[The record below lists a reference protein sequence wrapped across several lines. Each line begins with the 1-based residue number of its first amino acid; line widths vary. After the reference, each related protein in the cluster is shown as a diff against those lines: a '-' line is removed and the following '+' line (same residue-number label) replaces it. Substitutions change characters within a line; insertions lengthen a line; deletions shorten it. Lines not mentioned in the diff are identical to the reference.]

1 MEGICKL
8 CGIKT
13 TLLKESHILPDF
25 IYRDLKMYNNDHI
38 MHRIVVKKPTVPE
51 NKTRT
56 LPTGE
61 YEGGIL
67 CSNCD
72 NVIIGSYETYAKK
85 AMFGGELPVKES
97 PIIQNFFTQ
106 QNIKYSHCQNIDYR
120 KFKLFLLSILW
131 RMCISS
137 RPMFSQV
144 EMGSK
149 LKEKLRIMILAG
161 DPGKI
166 NDFPIYA
173 MTFLNDKSMPRDI
186 IGQPFRA
193 EVKGYTII
201 RILIGGIF
209 LLFHLSTGIQDE
221 NKISNLVLNDKNEWN
236 LFHIEIGQGWDF
248 FFKHAS
254 M

>member
-8 CGIKT
+8 CGINT
-13 TLLKESHILPDF
+13 ILLNESHILPDF
-25 IYRDLKMYNNDHI
+25 IYRDLKMYDNNHR
-38 MHRIVVKKPTVPE
+38 MHRIIVKKPALPDI
-51 NKTRT
+51 KSKT

-72 NVIIGSYETYAKK
+72 NIIIGGYETYAKK
-85 AMFGGELPVKES
+85 AMFGGELPVNES
-97 PIIQNFFTQ
+97 PIIQNYFNS
-106 QNIKYSHCQNIDYR
+106 QNIKYSHCQNIDYK

-144 EMGSK
+144 VMESEDQ
-149 LKEKLRIMILAG
+149 EKLRLMVLSG

-166 NDFPIYA
+166 NVFPIYG
-173 MTFLNDKSMPRDI
+173 MTYLNDKSMPRDI

-193 EVKGYTII
+193 EVRGFTII

-209 LLFHLSTGIQDE
+209 LLFHLSLGFQDE
-221 NKISNLVLNDKNEWN
+221 SKIRDLVLNDKNEWN
-236 LFHIEIGQGWDF
+236 LFHIEIGKGWDF